1 MTDLPQF
8 TCLLL
13 SRRGRTLTVTFN
25 RPEVLNAFAAVMHI
39 EIIDALRFAATDDGS
54 DVIVLTGAGRA
65 FSAGG
70 DLARMEECIANPS
83 EFDREAADAKR
94 IVFALLDMEK
104 PVVARVNGHAVGL
117 GATLALLCDV
127 IFAADTARIG
137 DPHVKVGLVAG
148 DGGCVIWPQL
158 IGFAR
163 AKEYLMTG
171 ELIPAPRAAE
181 MGLINHAVPAA
192 ELDER
197 VYGFCDRLTAG
208 NIQAI
213 RWTKTTANL
222 ELKRIAHAVM
232 DAGIAYES
240 VSVRGEEHK
249 RSVAAMK
256 AQLQQK
262 GAKAPASS

>member
-1 MTDLPQF
+1 MSELPAF

-13 SRRGRTLTVTFN
+13 SRRGRTLTITLN
-25 RPEVLNAFAAVMHI
+25 RPEVLNAFAKVMHV
-39 EIIDALRFAATDDGS
+39 EILDALRFASTDEGS
-54 DVIVLTGAGRA
+54 DTIVLTGAGRA

-70 DLARMEECIANPS
+70 DLARMEEFIADPS

-104 PVVARVNGHAVGL
+104 PVIARVNGHAVGL
-117 GATLALLCDV
+117 GATIALLCDV
-127 IFAADTARIG
+127 IFAVDTARIG

-171 ELIPAPRAAE
+171 DLLLAPEAE
-181 MGLINHAVPAA
+181 RIGLINHAVPA
-192 ELDER
+192 EQLDER
-197 VYGFCDRLTAG
+197 VYGFCDRLNAG
-208 NIQAI
+208 NLQAI

-222 ELKRIAHAVM
+222 ELKRIAHALM
-232 DAGIAYES
+232 DPGIAYEALT
-240 VSVRGEEHK
+240 VRGPEHK
-249 RSVAAMK
+249 RAVAAMRSE
-256 AQLQQK
+256 LQRK
-262 GAKAPASS
+262 TRRPAAN

>member
-1 MTDLPQF
+1 MIDLPAYS
-8 TCLLL
+8 CILL
-13 SRRGRTLTVTFN
+13 SRRGRTLTITLN
-25 RPEVLNAFAAVMHI
+25 RPDVLNAFAAVMHI
-39 EIIDALRFAATDDGS
+39 EIIDALRFAATDEGS
-54 DVIVLTGAGRA
+54 DTVVLTGAGRA

-70 DLARMEECIANPS
+70 DLSRMEECIADPS

-104 PVVARVNGHAVGL
+104 PVIARVNGHAVGL

-127 IFAADTARIG
+127 IFAVDTAKIG

-171 ELIPAPRAAE
+171 DLLLAPEAARI
-181 MGLINHAVPAA
+181 GLINHSVPAA

-197 VYGFCDRLTAG
+197 VYGFCDKLNAG
-208 NIQAI
+208 NVKAI
-213 RWTKTTANL
+213 RGTKITANL

-232 DAGIAYES
+232 DPGIAYEAI
-240 VSVRGEEHK
+240 SVRGDEHK
-249 RSVAAMK
+249 QAVAAMK

-262 GAKAPASS
+262 GAKASASA